1 MDRLSERRKDWISKE
16 ITLLLTV
23 IQGFVLVSSMQLTQT
38 GWAAKGAVL
47 LTMTTGT
54 MFIMWLSNMNALLGI
69 GGLTL
74 LVLANILQ
82 SAMKT
87 GLAGILMLADH
98 STTRLMVVVAAL
110 VIIMV
115 LFAYLNVMAD
125 RGEYRLPL
133 VRLMIDNNYA
143 SRSYLPIKLT
153 PPAGCRSCLPCR

>member
-1 MDRLSERRKDWISKE
+1 
-16 ITLLLTV
+16 
-23 IQGFVLVSSMQLTQT
+23 
-38 GWAAKGAVL
+38 
-47 LTMTTGT
+47 
-54 MFIMWLSNMNALLGI
+54 MNALLGI

-153 PPAGCRSCLPCR
+153 PAGGMPIMFAMSMITLPTYFCLFLLTFYPPKLLVGLGGDQFWLYQATGNHPLHQSAVYPVLGLCAG

>member
-1 MDRLSERRKDWISKE
+1 
-16 ITLLLTV
+16 
-23 IQGFVLVSSMQLTQT
+23 
-38 GWAAKGAVL
+38 
-47 LTMTTGT
+47 MTTGT

-98 STTRLMVVVAAL
+98 STTRLMVVVAVL

-125 RGEYRLPL
+125 RGNTVCPWCG
-133 VRLMIDNNYA
+133 
-143 SRSYLPIKLT
+143 S
-153 PPAGCRSCLPCR
+153 